1 MPECGAFPQRL
12 TSRPSNQL
20 EDSFMKLKLAAAL
33 AALSVATVPAAF
45 ADENA
50 GWYIGGGIGQF
61 NAQIDDVNQVDDTIN
76 RWDED
81 DTAYK
86 LFAGYRLN
94 KILSFELDYINLGE
108 PSGDVVP
115 GFNVDSSVD
124 GFAPYVVA
132 TLPLGN
138 FFEVYGR
145 LGYYFYDANV
155 GMQSTLDDRVEF
167 DEESQDLVY
176 GAGIGANIG
185 EKLNIRFEYEKFDLE
200 GLDDSDSLWL
210 TAAWRF

>member
-1 MPECGAFPQRL
+1 M
-12 TSRPSNQL
+12 N
-20 EDSFMKLKLAAAL
+20 LKLAAAV

-50 GWYIGGGIGQF
+50 GWYAGGGIGQF
-61 NAQIDDVNQVDDTIN
+61 NAQIDDVNQVDDAIN

-94 KILSFELDYINLGE
+94 KILAFELDYINLGE
-108 PSGDVVP
+108 PSGSVVP

-132 TLPLGN
+132 TLPIGN

-145 LGYYFYDANV
+145 LGYYFYDATV
-155 GMQSTLDDRVEF
+155 GVQDTLDNRVEF

-176 GAGIGANIG
+176 GAGIGANFG
-185 EKLNIRFEYEKFDLE
+185 DKLNVRFEYEKFDLE

>member
-1 MPECGAFPQRL
+1 M
-12 TSRPSNQL
+12 NV
-20 EDSFMKLKLAAAL
+20 KLAAAL
-33 AALSVATVPAAF
+33 AALSVATAPAAF

-50 GWYIGGGIGQF
+50 GWYLGGGVGQF
-61 NAQIDDVNQVDDTIN
+61 NAQIDDINQVDDTIN
-76 RWDED
+76 RWDDD

-86 LFAGYRLN
+86 FFGGYRLN
-94 KILSFELDYINLGE
+94 KILAFELDYINLGK
-108 PSGDVVP
+108 PSGAVVP
-115 GFNVDSSVD
+115 GFNVDAAVD

-138 FFEVYGR
+138 VFEVYGR
-145 LGYYFYDANV
+145 LGYYFYDATV
-155 GMQSTLDDRVEF
+155 GVQNTIDNRVEF
-167 DEESQDLVY
+167 DEESEDLVY

-200 GLDDSDSLWL
+200 GLDDADSLWL